1 MKIRAIRT
9 ALLVVALVGCN
20 SATELRSD
28 ERIPAATGTVEAK
41 TGPNGNMVLKVMVKH
56 LAPPSNLRPGAT
68 TYVVWAK
75 LGAHDAPPQNLGA
88 LRVND
93 NLSGSLETVTPFSV
107 FSIFISPEASPL
119 VQLPTAEPLM
129 MTLINRP

>member
-1 MKIRAIRT
+1 M
-9 ALLVVALVGCN
+9 ALVGCN
-20 SATELRSD
+20 GATQLRSD
-28 ERIPAATGTVEAK
+28 ERIPAASGTVETK
-41 TGPNGNMVLKVMVKH
+41 TGLNGNMRLKVMVKH
-56 LAPPSNLRPGAT
+56 LALPSILRPGAT

-75 LGAHDAPPQNLGA
+75 LGAYDAPPQNLGA

-93 NLSGSLETVTPFSV
+93 DLSGSLETVTPFSV